1 MRRSNVRPSEVG
13 PVHAPETSCAMI
25 AFKPHQLRP
34 PSSSSRFSILPK
46 HRRPRRRAA
55 LFGSALAAVLLCL
68 FVVSRGLNRPKY
80 SIVVDGGSTGSRIH
94 VFAYRSGWGSL
105 PALDT
110 GLSASMKVS
119 PGLSSYSS
127 NPDTAGKSLAELLEF
142 AKVKVPPEV
151 WEDTEVRLMAT
162 AGLRL
167 LDASVVNRILESC
180 RKVLRSSAF
189 RFQDDWA
196 SVISG
201 RYDCSDEGIY
211 AWVAANYALGT
222 LGADP
227 KITTGIFEL
236 GGASA
241 QITFVSSVPLVSEFS
256 HLLTIGKITYNL
268 YSHSFLNLG
277 QNVAY
282 DMLHELLS
290 SSDLNSSSFGI
301 SNSGEGFWPFLWP
314 PPKMKK
320 ETKKLAADFSQ
331 EAIYVD
337 PCTPRGYVH
346 EIESQTFSS
355 GLIHAKS
362 KFRSS
367 HANGNFSKCRMTALK
382 LLAKENEKCLDQ
394 YCRLG
399 LKFIPI
405 LEGRFFA
412 TENFFYTSKFF
423 GLGETSSLSDL
434 ISAGE
439 KYCSE
444 DWSQIINE
452 YNTYQKEDLSKFCF
466 SSAYIL
472 ALLNDTLEIDLD
484 DRRIVFAKQV
494 GNVPLDWALGAFIV
508 RQALQQKIETSD
520 RITAVV
526 RNESSPWLSTIVAS
540 ILLTFAAWFL
550 LRCMRPKL
558 KIIYD
563 LERGRYILTLVKQ

>member
-201 RYDCSDEGIY
+201 SDEGIY

-290 SSDLNSSSFGI
+290 SSDLNSS
-301 SNSGEGFWPFLWP
+301 
-314 PPKMKK
+314 
-320 ETKKLAADFSQ
+320 ADFSQ

>member
-1 MRRSNVRPSEVG
+1 MRRSNARPSEVG
-13 PVHAPETSCAMI
+13 PVHAPAPETSCAMI
-25 AFKPHQLRP
+25 AFKPHQLRA

-46 HRRPRRRAA
+46 HRRRRRRAI
-55 LFGSALAAVLLCL
+55 LVGSALAAVLLCL
-68 FVVSRGLNRPKY
+68 FVASRGLNRPKY
-80 SIVVDGGSTGSRIH
+80 SIFVDGGSTGSRIH

-105 PALDT
+105 PALDM

-119 PGLSSYSS
+119 PGLSSYSP
-127 NPDTAGKSLAELLEF
+127 NPDTAGKSLVELLEF
-142 AKVKVPPEV
+142 AKVRVPPEV

-167 LDASVVNRILESC
+167 LDASVVNRILKSC

-201 RYDCSDEGIY
+201 SDEGIY

-241 QITFVSSVPLVSEFS
+241 QITFVSSVPLVPEFS
-256 HLLTIGKITYNL
+256 HLLTFGKITYNL

-282 DMLHELLS
+282 DLLHELLS
-290 SSDLNSSSFGI
+290 SRDLNSS
-301 SNSGEGFWPFLWP
+301 
-314 PPKMKK
+314 
-320 ETKKLAADFSQ
+320 ADFSQ

-346 EIESQTFSS
+346 NIESQTFSS

-367 HANGNFSKCRMTALK
+367 HANGNFSKCRMAALK
-382 LLAKENEKCLDQ
+382 LLAKENEKCFDQ
-394 YCRLG
+394 HCRLG

-405 LEGRFFA
+405 LEGRFLA
-412 TENFFYTSKFF
+412 TENFFHTSKFF

-434 ISAGE
+434 VSAGE

-444 DWSQIINE
+444 DWSRIINE
-452 YNTYQKEDLSKFCF
+452 YNTYHKEDLSKFCF

-472 ALLNDTLEIDLD
+472 ALLHDTLEIGLD
-484 DRRIVFAKQV
+484 DRRIVFANQV

-508 RQALQQKIETSD
+508 RQALQPKIETSD
-520 RITAVV
+520 WITAVF
-526 RNESSPWLSTIVAS
+526 RHESSPWLSTIVAS
-540 ILLTFAAWFL
+540 ILLTFTAWFL
-550 LRCMRPKL
+550 LRWMRPKL

-563 LERGRYILTLVKQ
+563 LEKGRYILTLVKH